1 MNNKTVCILLADG
14 FEEVEAIYP
23 ADIFK
28 RLGLNVMLVGVDNN
42 IVRGAHDI
50 KIETP
55 YLLKEISFADFDAL
69 MLPGGLPGTINLRAN
84 KDVIDLVRQADA
96 HNKVVAAI
104 CAAPIILHDA
114 GIAEHKKTTGY
125 PSCEQLANKKDFKF
139 SGEMVEVDGNTIT
152 AIGMGQAAP
161 FAFSIAK
168 ALGVVEND
176 IQNTAKN
183 AFIHL
188 S

>member
-1 MNNKTVCILLADG
+1 MTNKTVCILLADG

-28 RLGLNVMLVGVDNN
+28 RLGINVMMVGVDSN

-55 YLLKEISFADFDAL
+55 YLLKEISSFDFDAL
-69 MLPGGLPGTINLRAN
+69 MLPGGLPGTINLRDSQ
-84 KDVIDLVRQADA
+84 KVIDLVKQA
-96 HNKVVAAI
+96 HSSHKIIAAI

-114 GIAEHKKTTGY
+114 GIADNKHTTGY
-125 PSCEQLANKKDFKF
+125 PSCEQLANKKGFQF
-139 SGEMVEVDGNTIT
+139 SGNMVEVDDNIIT

-161 FAFSIAK
+161 FAFAIAQK
-168 ALGVVEND
+168 LD
-176 IQNTAKN
+176 LSTQKITDTMQN
-183 AFIHL
+183 AFIKM
-188 S
+188 